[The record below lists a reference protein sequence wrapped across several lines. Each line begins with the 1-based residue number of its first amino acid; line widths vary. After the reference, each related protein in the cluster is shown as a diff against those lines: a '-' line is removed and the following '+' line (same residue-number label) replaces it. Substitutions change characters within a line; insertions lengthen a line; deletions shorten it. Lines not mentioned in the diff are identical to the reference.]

1 MSETT
6 RSVTRPL
13 PWPAPPAG
21 KRAARTA
28 AAVSSTTL
36 LWRAALPLSIIT
48 IAGVVSLLATELDR
62 NGRLIFFTF
71 ATASTLWSI
80 TRVDGAFVG
89 LTSLAFLVVTGAAP
103 EKTLLHALSSD
114 VIWLLIGAFVIGR
127 SLQVSGLAERFSRFC
142 LGKART
148 VAGAFWM
155 LSLALIPLAFFLPST
170 TGRAAILAPIY
181 RTIAAS
187 VPSRR
192 VARALALLVP
202 VIVLTSASSSLI
214 AAASHL
220 IVNDFLVERDIEPF
234 SFGRWALLGAP
245 YGVASSLI
253 ACGVILWLLIGKKRR
268 RQPFAMPSTG
278 PQPWSRKQLVVMT
291 VVVIMITL
299 WLTPSYHGIGAS
311 TVALLGAILLCF
323 PGIGCMSWDEG
334 VRAISWSLLLFVGS
348 ALAVGRLLLSSGV
361 AEWLVKG
368 LLDVSPVSQDASEVL
383 LVASLAVVAL
393 TSHLYVLSHATR
405 AAVIIPP
412 LFVLVASLGLDVKAV
427 AFIVAMGTNYCL
439 TFPVSSKA
447 LQLYQLERP
456 NGLDA
461 GDLMRIGALLLPIHL
476 VLITAF
482 YFFYWKWM
490 GLGI

>member
-1 MSETT
+1 MSESTQ
-6 RSVTRPL
+6 SVTKLR
-13 PWPAPPAG
+13 PWPTPPASKRLAPPAT
-21 KRAARTA
+21 TA
-28 AAVSSTTL
+28 SGTTL
-36 LWRAALPLSIIT
+36 LWRAALPLSLIT
-48 IAGVVSLLATELDR
+48 IAGVVSLLATDLDTS
-62 NGRLIFFTF
+62 GRLIFFTF

-89 LTSLAFLVVTGAAP
+89 LASLAFLVVTGAAP
-103 EKTLLHALSSD
+103 EQTLLHALSSD

-170 TGRAAILAPIY
+170 TGRAAILAPVY

-187 VPSRR
+187 FPSRR

-202 VIVLTSASSSLI
+202 VIVLTSSSSSLI

-220 IVNDFLVERDIEPF
+220 IVNDFLLERGVEPF

-245 YGVASSLI
+245 YGVASSLL

-268 RQPFAMPSTG
+268 AQTFTMPATR
-278 PQPWSRKQLVVMT
+278 PRPWSRQHFVVIA
-291 VVVIMITL
+291 VVVAMVTL
-299 WLTPSYHGIGAS
+299 WLTPSLHGLGAS
-311 TVALLGAILLCF
+311 TVALLGAVLLCF
-323 PGIGCMSWDEG
+323 PGVGCMTWAEG
-334 VRAISWSLLLFVGS
+334 LRSISWSLLLFVGS

-361 AEWLVKG
+361 AEWLVTG
-368 LLDVSPVSQDASEVL
+368 LLDASPVGQNASELL
-383 LVASLAVVAL
+383 LVVSLAVVAL

-412 LFVLVASLGLDVKAV
+412 LFVLVASLGLDMRSV

-476 VLITAF
+476 ALITAF
-482 YFFYWKWM
+482 YFAYWKWM